1 MTDRLRLAWPDP
13 RAFAERDGRPLQLLA
28 VSDER
33 DPTLDSQAS
42 RDTIGQVDL
51 VLGAGDLDPGYLA
64 FLADAFAAPLL
75 YVRGNH
81 DAGEAWETEQEH
93 LPEPMVDGRVHDERG
108 LRLLGFSG
116 SPRYAPHGRPDIDQQ
131 VSGFA
136 MWRRV
141 LGAFPAAIR
150 RSPLVVVSHAAPR
163 GWNDASDPAHRGFRA
178 FRWLLARLAPPLWI
192 HGHTALIRRGVD
204 GRTVRHGPTLL
215 VNVTGAT
222 LIELVPPA

>member
-1 MTDRLRLAWPDP
+1 VTDRLRLAWPDP

-93 LPEPMVDGRVHDERG
+93 LHEPLVYGRDHEVRG
-108 LRLLGFSG
+108 VLVVGFSV
-116 SPRYAPHGRPDIDQQ
+116 SPLYAPLGRP
-131 VSGFA
+131 
-136 MWRRV
+136 
-141 LGAFPAAIR
+141 
-150 RSPLVVVSHAAPR
+150 
-163 GWNDASDPAHRGFRA
+163 
-178 FRWLLARLAPPLWI
+178 
-192 HGHTALIRRGVD
+192 
-204 GRTVRHGPTLL
+204 
-215 VNVTGAT
+215 
-222 LIELVPPA
+222 